1 MPRDA
6 QQVSDALGP
15 LVRWLAYV
23 PDPVDLHLVCPTGP
37 AGVPA
42 ARDAAAV
49 RLPRCAVDLPV
60 SVLLELVAAGARSLT
75 VHGSCHPDPS
85 GPTDP
90 LPALSDARTL
100 LAGAGRPLGADDGR
114 PARRWA
120 RRRTCTV
127 VDLDDLALPRRAVI
141 APVVGSRRYGA
152 RGRVG
157 TERGRLLDVLGRLGL
172 DPADLG
178 RVQQDRLTGTASTGS
193 TGAAD
198 DGAVRAGAAPAAGQV
213 AVASPALDHPASP
226 EPAVHEPGPTTD
238 AEVPAAAGTGPT
250 PPDPDRGAGAATP
263 AASAVLTAGGC
274 TACGTCVLTCPEGA
288 LTLAPRDGQAEPPDT
303 DGSRVLLLTQE
314 PASCTDCGACT
325 AICPAGA
332 LTRIGTRDWAGT
344 AATDRVT
351 LATLTTRRCARCR
364 AEYAPAADADAA
376 TRTLCP
382 VCTDRRRSPFG
393 STVPTAAT
401 TITGHH
407 GPRR

>member
-6 QQVSDALGP
+6 QEVSDALGP
-15 LVRWLAYV
+15 LVRWLAHV
-23 PDPVDLHLVCPTGP
+23 PDPVDLHMVCPAGP
-37 AGVPA
+37 AEVPA

-49 RLPRCAVDLPV
+49 RLPCCAGDLPV
-60 SVLLELVAAGARSLT
+60 SVLLELAAAGARSLT
-75 VHGSCHPDPS
+75 VHGGCHPDPS
-85 GPTDP
+85 GSADALPT
-90 LPALSDARTL
+90 LSDARTL
-100 LAGAGRPLGADDGR
+100 LDGAGRPLGTDDGR

-127 VDLDDLALPRRAVI
+127 VDQDGLSLPRRAVI
-141 APVVGSRRYGA
+141 VPVVGSRRYGA

-178 RVQQDRLTGTASTGS
+178 RVQQDRLTRTGPA
-193 TGAAD
+193 GAAD
-198 DGAVRAGAAPAAGQV
+198 DGAAQTGAGPAAGQV
-213 AVASPALDHPASP
+213 AAASSTLDGPASP
-226 EPAVHEPGPTTD
+226 GPATHQPGSTPDAEAPVATD
-238 AEVPAAAGTGPT
+238 AADG
-250 PPDPDRGAGAATP
+250 DPDLVVSAPT
-263 AASAVLTAGGC
+263 ASAVLTAGGC

-288 LTLAPRDGQAEPPDT
+288 LALVPRDGESSRADA
-303 DGSRVLLLTQE
+303 DGSRVLLLTQD

-332 LTRIGTRDWAGT
+332 LTRIGARDWAGT
-344 AATDRVT
+344 AATGRVT
-351 LATLTTRRCARCR
+351 LATLTTRRCARCG

-376 TRTLCP
+376 ARTLCP
-382 VCTDRRRSPFG
+382 VCVDRRRSPFG

-401 TITGHH
+401 TVTGHH